1 MTVSFSRV
9 RRFFRECAT
18 ALMNDLAP
26 TQCPGCGVVHS
37 TLCGP
42 CRASLVRISEPLC
55 DRCGLPLDP
64 LDSDGHGDHRDL
76 AHITIA
82 RAPFAYCGTGGSIVR
97 RLKFQRDLGSAEY
110 LSRAMAVALRPW
122 VDVRG
127 RRAMLVS
134 VPMHPRKRRSRGIDQ
149 AAFLA
154 ERVAQRLG
162 LRYLPRVLRRTRET
176 LPQGDPRV
184 TSRAENVRD
193 AFGLW
198 HPWPLLGQRRLL
210 GQTIILVDDVRSSG
224 STARSCAY
232 TLRSAGA
239 SCVVLVTGSVS

>member
-1 MTVSFSRV
+1 MIASFSRV
-9 RRFFRECAT
+9 RRLLRECAT
-18 ALMNDLAP
+18 ALMNEVAP

-37 TLCGP
+37 TLCDP
-42 CRASLVRISEPLC
+42 CRVSLVRIRAPVC
-55 DRCGLPLDP
+55 DRCGLSLDP
-64 LDSDGHGDHRDL
+64 SDKDCHGDHRDL

-82 RAPFAYCGTGGSIVR
+82 RAPFAYRGAGGAIVR

-110 LSRAMAVALRPW
+110 LSRAMAMAIRPW

-134 VPMHPRKRRSRGIDQ
+134 VPMHPRKRKNRGIDQ

-162 LRYLPRVLRRTRET
+162 LRYLPRVLCRTRET

-184 TSRAENVRD
+184 TSRVANISG
-193 AFGLW
+193 AFGLR
-198 HPWPLLGQRRLL
+198 HPWRLR

-224 STARSCAY
+224 STARSCAQ
-232 TLRSAGA
+232 TLASAGA
-239 SCVVLVTGSVS
+239 LRVALVTAAVS

>member
-1 MTVSFSRV
+1 
-9 RRFFRECAT
+9 
-18 ALMNDLAP
+18 
-26 TQCPGCGVVHS
+26 
-37 TLCGP
+37 
-42 CRASLVRISEPLC
+42 
-55 DRCGLPLDP
+55 
-64 LDSDGHGDHRDL
+64 
-76 AHITIA
+76 
-82 RAPFAYCGTGGSIVR
+82 
-97 RLKFQRDLGSAEY
+97 
-110 LSRAMAVALRPW
+110 MAVALRPW

-134 VPMHPRKRRSRGIDQ
+134 VPMHPRKRQRRGIDQ

-184 TSRAENVRD
+184 TSREENVRD

-198 HPWPLLGQRRLL
+198 HPWPLLGQKRLLGQRRLL

-224 STARSCAY
+224 STARSCAD